1 MGCHD
6 ARIVVHLQQLR
17 PGAGRRRRA
26 LADLAGGTPV
36 AEGRAMRVTVFVR
49 RRPDAGLVQAYCP
62 DVPGCSSCGK
72 TEDEALALLRRR
84 LAAQLATDKTPPAG
98 VRVVALEIG

>member
-1 MGCHD
+1 
-6 ARIVVHLQQLR
+6 
-17 PGAGRRRRA
+17 
-26 LADLAGGTPV
+26 
-36 AEGRAMRVTVFVR
+36 MRVTVFVR

-72 TEDEALALLRRR
+72 TEDEALGLLRRR
-84 LAAQLATDKTPPAG
+84 LAAQLATDKAPPPG